1 MLTIRPVTQADRGF
15 WMSIDT
21 HVTAKGL
28 DTKIFGELGYVIF
41 LDQEPV
47 GLFHFSLLWDN
58 MPFLNFIF
66 IKKEHCR
73 AGLGKQAMEYW
84 EAEMKR
90 RGFSMTLVSTQADES
105 AQFFYR
111 ALGYQDCDCLVLNN
125 CPMAQPAELF
135 LCKTL

>member
-28 DTKIFGELGYVIF
+28 DTNIFGELGYVIF

-66 IKKEHCR
+66 IKKEHRR

-111 ALGYQDCDCLVLNN
+111 ALGYQDCGCLVLNN

>member
-66 IKKEHCR
+66 IKKELCR

-111 ALGYQDCDCLVLNN
+111 ALGYQDCGCLVLNN

>member
-28 DTKIFGELGYVIF
+28 DTKIFSELGYVIF

-66 IKKEHCR
+66 IKKEHRR

-111 ALGYQDCDCLVLNN
+111 ALGYQDCGCLVLNN